1 MPDEMWRGLAKLAL
15 DAMYDAPAK
24 PQKVTVRVESRIIL
38 AMQAECDRIGL
49 DWRKHHRQ
57 LGGKP

>member
-1 MPDEMWRGLAKLAL
+1 MWRGLAKLAL